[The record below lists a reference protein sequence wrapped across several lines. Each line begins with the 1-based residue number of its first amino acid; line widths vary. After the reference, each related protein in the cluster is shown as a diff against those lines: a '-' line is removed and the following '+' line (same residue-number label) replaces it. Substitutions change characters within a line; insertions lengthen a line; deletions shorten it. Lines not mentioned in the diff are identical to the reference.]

1 MHLELIAQENQS
13 LMGAM
18 QMVCQ
23 ELKYSDCEIKE
34 STDAAW

>member
-1 MHLELIAQENQS
+1 

-34 STDAAW
+34 STDAAWWKKCHIFTYS